1 MRAALSTA
9 VGAKEVGTLTLE
21 GRVALVTGSG
31 RGLGRATALELARRG
46 ADLVVNDVPGNE
58 GIASDVVRELRG
70 LGRRA
75 IFLAADVSS
84 VDQVEALFARSA
96 AELGPVDILINNA
109 GINVD
114 GLMRNAD
121 PAAWQTVLAV
131 NLSGAFNCMRAAV
144 PSMRERGWGRVVSV
158 SSIVA
163 ERGVAGTPYYSA
175 SKAGLIGLTKSTAV
189 EVARRGVTVNAV
201 APGYLDTAL
210 LADYSEAQREAVR
223 TLIPVGRFGRP
234 DEVASVIAFLASEEA
249 SYVTGAVVEVTGGWG
264 L

>member
-1 MRAALSTA
+1 M
-9 VGAKEVGTLTLE
+9 E

-84 VDQVEALFARSA
+84 AEQVDALFVRSA

-109 GINVD
+109 GINID
-114 GLMRNAD
+114 GLMRSAD
-121 PAAWQTVLAV
+121 LAAWQTVLAV
-131 NLSGAFNCMRAAV
+131 NLSGAFNCMRAAI
-144 PSMRERGWGRVVSV
+144 PSMRERGWGRVVNV
-158 SSIVA
+158 ASIVA

-175 SKAGLIGLTKSTAV
+175 SKAGLIGLTKATAV

-201 APGYLDTAL
+201 APGYLDTTL
-210 LADYSEAQREAVR
+210 LSGYSEAQRQAVCAA
-223 TLIPVGRFGRP
+223 IPIGRLGRP
-234 DEVASVIAFLASEEA
+234 EEVASVIAFLASEEA
-249 SYVTGAVVEVTGGWG
+249 SYLTGAVIEVPGGWG
-264 L
+264 R